1 MNHKKIETGNGQV
14 GIGNTQAVSVF
25 FHASSRLQA
34 KMVNA
39 NIQPL
44 MRPIDLPFVG
54 DWDIDQ
60 VFQLSVGDGQ
70 AYAFGYFDVIQ
81 QEFFV
86 KIGREGGPYYAV
98 RGNFTLRQLLEHM
111 RVDLNDPHFTEAGWA
126 GLVEGDRPPM
136 PDLDDTQALLDLTM
150 QALHRDHFAASF
162 NVAAP
167 LLPLAVQQG

>member
-1 MNHKKIETGNGQV
+1 
-14 GIGNTQAVSVF
+14 
-25 FHASSRLQA
+25 
-34 KMVNA
+34 MVAA

-44 MRPIDLPFVG
+44 MRPIDNPFVG

-60 VFQLSVGDGQ
+60 VFQLSVGGDQ
-70 AYAFGYFDVIQ
+70 AYAFGSYDRIQ

-86 KIGREGGPYYAV
+86 QVGRGGPCFAV
-98 RGNFTLRQLLEHM
+98 GANFTLRQLLEHM

-136 PDLDDTQALLDLTM
+136 PALNDTQALLALPM

-162 NVAAP
+162 NVAAD
-167 LLPLAVQQG
+167 LLPLAVE